1 MQQIIAQSNE
11 ETRQY
16 IEKDI
21 DEIRLSSQIP
31 PSYQNLS
38 DEEQLH
44 LITQIYKTQIES
56 IQRIQENLKEITYY
70 Q

>member
-1 MQQIIAQSNE
+1 M
-11 ETRQY
+11 
-16 IEKDI
+16 KFV
-21 DEIRLSSQIP
+21 LSSQIP